1 MPEFSGTVEA
11 EGSLRLDRY
20 LSEVAGL
27 LSRSQLKSRVEAAF
41 VNGKAAKLSKQVADG
56 DRFVVRVKEEEGGA
70 TVAQELPLVVLYEDD
85 EVVVVDKAQ
94 GMVTHPAHGNWSGTL
109 ANGLLWRMRAR
120 GAAAADP
127 GDGGPSQGAPPARA
141 GIVHRL
147 DKDTSGLII
156 AAGTA
161 AAQDFLA
168 AQFRDRSARK
178 LYLAITQGRPREDR
192 GRVDGWLA
200 RDPRDRK
207 RFAPSAEGVGK
218 RAVSDWKVLASV
230 DGYALLALSPKTG
243 RTHQLRVHCKQ
254 LGCPILGD
262 PIYGRKDGR
271 FPRASLMLHAWR
283 LAIRLP
289 GREEPSRF
297 EAPLPERFKA
307 ILDALGLP
315 GPEGA

>member
-20 LSEVAGL
+20 LAEVAGL

-41 VNGKAAKLSKQVADG
+41 VNGKAVKLSKPVAAG
-56 DRFVVRVKEEEGGA
+56 DRFVVRVKEEEGG
-70 TVAQELPLVVLYEDD
+70 TTIAQELALSFLYEDD
-85 EVVVVDKAQ
+85 EVFVVDKAQ

-109 ANGLLWRMRAR
+109 ANGLLWRMGAR
-120 GAAAADP
+120 GSAS
-127 GDGGPSQGAPPARA
+127 DGGIGGGAAPARA

-147 DKDTSGLII
+147 DKDTSGVII
-156 AAGTA
+156 AARTA
-161 AAQDFLA
+161 AAQEFLA

-218 RAVSDWKVLASV
+218 RAVSDWKVLGAA
-230 DGYALLALSPKTG
+230 GAYALLALSPKTG
-243 RTHQLRVHCKQ
+243 RTHQLRVHCRQ

-262 PIYGRKDGR
+262 PLYGRADGR
-271 FPRASLMLHAWR
+271 FTRASLMLHAWR

-297 EAPLPERFKA
+297 EAPLPDRFKT
-307 ILDALGLP
+307 ILDALGLS